1 MDAFRD
7 VFSLVSILF
16 ICTLD
21 GYSMMS
27 YRLPAKKA
35 YLCFGAVSIFCIL
48 INSYIAVH
56 MGIEVLTGVI
66 LFTIGLP
73 YFALILIITR
83 DKISQTVFS
92 FWLWI
97 NIYEIIANST
107 AFINDHTARN
117 YWFLTAIRLV
127 FLTGYFFLY
136 KRCLQAKHRS
146 VMEKLNVNWWIFSFI
161 PLSFTVLITMV
172 NHFFTGADSGRKYSF
187 LFVIHALMLLVY
199 VLIFYT
205 FKTVHDSMA
214 ASQTAE
220 KLKDQIELQKKQY
233 EFLGQKEETERIFR
247 HDARHRDAMLLGCI
261 ERGDI
266 SGAKDLLCR
275 ELSEIEN
282 EKNVPMCE
290 NPLVNALLAE
300 TLARA
305 GKKGIKFTV
314 DATVPRDLSCDE
326 AEFTV
331 MLSNILENSLD
342 AAKTFIKV
350 SIKNLNSQISVNV
363 KNDYSGEIKKDSS
376 GAYLSTKESGSGLG
390 LKSVAAIVKKNG
402 GFLEAD
408 GKDGVFTVYATLK
421 N

>member
-21 GYSMMS
+21 GYSMMD

-35 YLCFGAVSIFCIL
+35 YLCFGAVSLFCIL
-48 INSYIAVH
+48 VNSYIAVY
-56 MGIEVLTGVI
+56 MGIEVLTRVI

-97 NIYEIIANST
+97 NIYEIIANLTS
-107 AFINDHTARN
+107 FINDCTVRD
-117 YWFLTAIRLV
+117 YWFLTVIRLI
-127 FLTGYFFLY
+127 FLTGYFFIY
-136 KRCLQAKHRS
+136 KRYLKAKHRS

-161 PLSFTVLITMV
+161 PVFFTVLITLI
-172 NHFFTGADSGRKYSF
+172 NRRFTGNDNMAKYSI

-233 EFLGQKEETERIFR
+233 EFLGQKEEAERIFR

-266 SGAKDLLCR
+266 AEAKELLCH
-275 ELSEIEN
+275 ELSRIED
-282 EKNVPMCE
+282 EKNVMMCE

-300 TLARA
+300 TLAKA
-305 GKKGIKFTV
+305 EKKGIKFTA
-314 DATVPRDLSCDE
+314 DAIVPHDLSCDE

-350 SIKNLNSQISVNV
+350 SIKSLNSQISVSV
-363 KNDYSGEIKKDSS
+363 KNDYSGEIKKDGS

-402 GFLEAD
+402 GFLETD
-408 GKDGVFTVYATLK
+408 GKDGVFTVSATLK